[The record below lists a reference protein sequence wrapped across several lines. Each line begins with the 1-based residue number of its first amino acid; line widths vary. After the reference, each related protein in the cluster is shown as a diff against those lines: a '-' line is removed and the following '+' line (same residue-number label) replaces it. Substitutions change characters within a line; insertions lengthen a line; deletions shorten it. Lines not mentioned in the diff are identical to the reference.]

1 MPSTQ
6 CETANQAEKP
16 SRRNTQNN
24 FTNSVFFIACISFAT
39 YLVELAYEGFFTRFI
54 ADDFCYVNPAIK
66 HGHLQGFWD
75 IYTSWSGRYSAI
87 FFTQLGSIT
96 GRFFPS
102 ILPILLIFGLSISL
116 NYCYQ
121 QLFLLFSIS
130 ESKRFAILPALAS
143 LFFFLL
149 MTPNRYQVLDWVNG
163 SVTYSGPLILMVA
176 LIAWLIRI
184 IRKPD
189 LKKPWLNG
197 IGIGLLAFVGAGFSE
212 TNTALLISSLSIL
225 ILLSLTYIKKE
236 KKWRAIRWQLIALA
250 GTLSGLVMMIIAPGN
265 EVRKGALNLVAP
277 KIPEM
282 VITSARYAW
291 DFSVDTLK
299 TKPLPVVI
307 LVGLFIMIGFISLQK
322 GSQDNPAKITRSD
335 SLPFVLIPIITFVVI
350 LSVVAP
356 SVYFQSAYPA
366 DRALSGAM
374 FIFVLSTGMFGIF
387 LGKLLKL
394 LTGRLKS
401 QWLNVLQICF
411 ILGVML
417 ASIYPIRA
425 TLLNIPDIQATIQF
439 GKAWDSRHVMIMESI
454 SDQQLDLIVPDIN
467 SQHGLKDVNED
478 PALWV
483 NQCMAEYYGLSSI
496 RTGK

>member
-1 MPSTQ
+1 M
-6 CETANQAEKP
+6 
-16 SRRNTQNN
+16 
-24 FTNSVFFIACISFAT
+24 V
-39 YLVELAYEGFFTRFI
+39 
-54 ADDFCYVNPAIK
+54 
-66 HGHLQGFWD
+66 
-75 IYTSWSGRYSAI
+75 TS
-87 FFTQLGSIT
+87 
-96 GRFFPS
+96 
-102 ILPILLIFGLSISL
+102 
-116 NYCYQ
+116 
-121 QLFLLFSIS
+121 
-130 ESKRFAILPALAS
+130 
-143 LFFFLL
+143 
-149 MTPNRYQVLDWVNG
+149 
-163 SVTYSGPLILMVA
+163 
-176 LIAWLIRI
+176 
-184 IRKPD
+184 
-189 LKKPWLNG
+189 
-197 IGIGLLAFVGAGFSE
+197 
-212 TNTALLISSLSIL
+212 
-225 ILLSLTYIKKE
+225 
-236 KKWRAIRWQLIALA
+236 
-250 GTLSGLVMMIIAPGN
+250 PGN

-299 TKPLPVVI
+299 TKPFPVVI
-307 LVGLFIMIGFISLQK
+307 LVGLFIMIGFISLPK
-322 GSQDNPAKITRSD
+322 GSQDNPAKITRSH
-335 SLPFVLIPIITFVVI
+335 SLPFVLIPIITFVLI

-394 LTGRLKS
+394 LTDRLKS
-401 QWLNVLQICF
+401 QWLNILQICF

-439 GKAWDSRHVMIMESI
+439 GKAWDLRHVMIMESI

-467 SQHGLKDVNED
+467 SQHGLQDVDED